1 MLQHRCALN
10 PGAGCKFGQKTS
22 MARQF
27 WAMATNCERH
37 FFFLKSLFL
46 LAFAAV
52 SARTRKRGECQALPA
67 VI

>member
-1 MLQHRCALN
+1 MLQRRCAINLD
-10 PGAGCKFGQKTS
+10 AARDFGHKTS
-22 MARQF
+22 MARHF
-27 WAMATNCERH
+27 LARATNCERH

-52 SARTRKRGECQALPA
+52 SMRTPRRGECQAPLA